1 MLEETFILFIAIF
14 YGLLFVQILFLSQI
28 LSTLRQLLELV
39 KPAPQLGVVK
49 GNVTYGDAS
58 LIEGVLIT
66 MSDQAGVTIA
76 SVLTGPAGEF
86 ELDPLAIGTYELYA
100 HKDLPDGWLE
110 AEVTVE
116 VNAPEVII
124 TDLPLVRVMK
134 CGIKK
139 WKQTFSGKF
148 PDKNKKRAD

>member
-1 MLEETFILFIAIF
+1 MIEDLTFVLIAINIVV
-14 YGLLFVQILFLSQI
+14 LIVLIMI

-66 MSDQAGVTIA
+66 MSDKTGATVA

-86 ELDPLAIGTYELYA
+86 ELDPMAIGTYELYA

-110 AEVTVE
+110 AEATVE
-116 VNAPEVII
+116 VNSPEVIV

-134 CGIKK
+134 CG
-139 WKQTFSGKF
+139 T
-148 PDKNKKRAD
+148 NN